1 MTNIFDDGLSA
12 EDLAISLGMAEEIAD
27 EERER
32 FRWFQDEEQFDSDE
46 SDDDDLEWFEK
57 D

>member
-12 EDLAISLGMAEEIAD
+12 EDLAISLGIAEGIAD

-32 FRWFQDEEQFDSDE
+32 FRWFQDEDPIDSDE
-46 SDDDDLEWFEK
+46 SDESDDLEGFE
-57 D
+57 